1 VLAETERLQPLDHRT
16 RVLPGDIDED
26 EVPLRIACHAGKMDE
41 VQRRRERPEEGE
53 HLLHEI
59 GGYDEAEVNHRRSL
73 LAARFRPMATIAG
86 GRTIPFDWYSD
97 PAVLRLERERIFRR
111 TWQYAG
117 RIDQV
122 AEPGAF
128 FTCDL
133 GGVPIVVVR
142 DDEGGLRAFLNVCR
156 HRGSLVC
163 EGEGKRASLQCP
175 YHAWT
180 YGLDGSLRAAPRSE
194 RVPGFDRESLGL
206 VSVPV
211 DSWGPFVF
219 VNPDPEA
226 EPLAETL
233 GELPALVAASGV
245 DLGSL
250 QFLKRAS
257 GAEYAANWKVCSEN
271 FLECYHCQ
279 VAHPGFSKVV
289 DVSVDAYVLEESR
302 MFSTQYGPVR
312 EAWKGDFDPRGP
324 IERGQFHF
332 LWPNLTLN
340 MMPGQPNLSIGPIVP
355 TGPETTTRFL
365 DYFVGP
371 DVEQA
376 WLDEM
381 LEFDDQVGAEDRVL
395 VERVQKGLRGGGIEH
410 GRLMGD
416 SERLIAHFQ
425 SLLLDALA

>member
-1 VLAETERLQPLDHRT
+1 
-16 RVLPGDIDED
+16 
-26 EVPLRIACHAGKMDE
+26 
-41 VQRRRERPEEGE
+41 
-53 HLLHEI
+53 
-59 GGYDEAEVNHRRSL
+59 
-73 LAARFRPMATIAG
+73 MATIAD

-117 RIDQV
+117 RADQV

-133 GGVPIVVVR
+133 AGIPIVVVR
-142 DDEGGLRAFLNVCR
+142 DDQGGLRAFLNVCR

-194 RVPGFDRESLGL
+194 LVPGFDKESLGL
-206 VSVPV
+206 VSAAV

-219 VNPDPEA
+219 VNPDADA
-226 EPLAETL
+226 EPLADTL

-250 QFLKRAS
+250 RFLKRAS
-257 GAEYAANWKVCSEN
+257 GDEYAANWKVCSEN

-371 DVEQA
+371 RRRA
-376 WLDEM
+376 G
-381 LEFDDQVGAEDRVL
+381 VGRGDARVRRPGRRRGPRPRRARAEGSARRRRRARAAD
-395 VERVQKGLRGGGIEH
+395 
-410 GRLMGD
+410 GRLGAAD
-416 SERLIAHFQ
+416 RALPEPPARRARLTVPERAAVNIW
-425 SLLLDALA
+425 

>member
-1 VLAETERLQPLDHRT
+1 
-16 RVLPGDIDED
+16 
-26 EVPLRIACHAGKMDE
+26 
-41 VQRRRERPEEGE
+41 
-53 HLLHEI
+53 
-59 GGYDEAEVNHRRSL
+59 
-73 LAARFRPMATIAG
+73 MATIAD
-86 GRTIPFDWYSD
+86 GRTLPFDWYSD

-117 RIDQV
+117 RTDQV
-122 AEPGAF
+122 AERGAF

-142 DDEGGLRAFLNVCR
+142 DEQDGLRAFLNVCR

-180 YGLDGSLRAAPRSE
+180 YGLDGALRAAPRSE
-194 RVPGFDRESLGL
+194 RVPGFDKESLGL
-206 VSVPV
+206 VAVPV

-226 EPLAETL
+226 EPLAQTL
-233 GELPALVAASGV
+233 GELPELVAASGV

-250 QFLKRAS
+250 RFLKRAR
-257 GAEYAANWKVCSEN
+257 GEEYAANWKVCSEN

-279 VAHPGFSKVV
+279 VAHPGFSQVV

-302 MFSTQYGPVR
+302 TFSTQYGPVR

-340 MMPGQPNLSIGPIVP
+340 IMPGHPNLSIGPIVP
-355 TGPETTTRFL
+355 TGPETTARFL

-371 DVEQA
+371 DVDEA
-376 WLDEM
+376 WVEEM
-381 LEFDDQVGAEDRVL
+381 LEFDEQVGAEDRVL

-425 SLLLDALA
+425 SLLLEALA

>member
-1 VLAETERLQPLDHRT
+1 
-16 RVLPGDIDED
+16 
-26 EVPLRIACHAGKMDE
+26 
-41 VQRRRERPEEGE
+41 
-53 HLLHEI
+53 
-59 GGYDEAEVNHRRSL
+59 
-73 LAARFRPMATIAG
+73 MATISD

-97 PAVLRLERERIFRR
+97 PAVLRLERDRIFRQ

-117 RIDQV
+117 RADQV
-122 AEPGAF
+122 AESGAF

-142 DDEGGLRAFLNVCR
+142 DDHGGLRAFVNVCR

-206 VSVPV
+206 VPVPV

-219 VNPDPEA
+219 VNPDSEA
-226 EPLAETL
+226 DPLAATL
-233 GELPALVAASGV
+233 GELPQLVAASGV
-245 DLGSL
+245 DLSSL
-250 QFLKRAS
+250 RFLKRA
-257 GAEYAANWKVCSEN
+257 GGDEYAANWKVCSEN

-279 VAHPGFSKVV
+279 VAHPDFSKVV

-302 MFSTQYGPVR
+302 LFSTQYGPVR
-312 EAWKGDFDPRGP
+312 ETWKGDFDPRGP

-340 MMPGQPNLSIGPIVP
+340 IMPGHPNLSIGPIVP
-355 TGPETTTRFL
+355 TGAETTMRFL

-376 WLDEM
+376 WIDDM
-381 LEFDDQVGAEDRVL
+381 LEFDGQVGAEDRVL
-395 VERVQKGLRGGGIEH
+395 VERVQKGLRGGGVEH

-425 SLLLDALA
+425 GLLLESLS